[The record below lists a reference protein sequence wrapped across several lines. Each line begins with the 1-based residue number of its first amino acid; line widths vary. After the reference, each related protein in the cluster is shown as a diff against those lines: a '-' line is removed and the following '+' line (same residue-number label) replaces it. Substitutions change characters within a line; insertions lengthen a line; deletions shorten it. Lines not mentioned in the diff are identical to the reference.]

1 LPIIPALRRLKQ
13 EEFKFEDSLSYIVRP
28 CQKQA
33 NKQKKKPKKKKRE
46 RRKRKWKRNL
56 SQSDEAGILKIAESQ
71 NHFCPEGIFLKGEN
85 LKVAFIVLV

>member
-46 RRKRKWKRNL
+46 RRKRICETSLDWLVSK
-56 SQSDEAGILKIAESQ
+56 KIA
-71 NHFCPEGIFLKGEN
+71 L
-85 LKVAFIVLV
+85 